1 MNDIESISMK
11 GSGGS
16 KMPHSHS
23 TPAGVDGGSRTPPTT
38 PRKAGKM
45 LAVRVQMLDDTIT
58 MFQVQAKALGRVLFD
73 QVCKQL
79 HLLEADYFGLEYQEP
94 NGTKYWLD
102 LEKPVCRQVGLSL
115 IDPLLKFCVKFYT
128 PDPAQLEEEFT
139 RYLFCLQIKR
149 DLAQGLLQCN
159 DNTAALMA
167 SYIVQAE
174 CGDYVIED
182 YPDHTYLSTYKFVPH
197 QDQELERRIMENHK
211 KHAGQ
216 SPAEA
221 DLNLLETARRCELY
235 GMKMH
240 PAKDHEGVS
249 LNLAVAHMGILV
261 YQHFSK
267 INTFSWAKIR
277 KISFKRKRFLIKLHP
292 EGYGYYKDT
301 VEFFFEG
308 RNECKNFWKKCV
320 ENHGFFRC
328 SVVKR
333 VVRQKTRVLSRG
345 SSFRYSGKTQKQI
358 VEFVRDNYVK
368 RQTFQR
374 SNSFRQTSG
383 GRALQGLEGGGYRG
397 ATPSS
402 SLMGSSSISA
412 HPLLPLGD
420 PALETPALSLS
431 CGSMTLDSPTT
442 VTSVSM
448 GGTIHRRD
456 DTATSFRTL
465 TSIDVHSPATPSQAP
480 APRQQT
486 MLVTSHQRISSAGRI
501 SPSNSSPPEFPP
513 PRPQPRHPWQRS
525 ASCRELYASSF
536 EDSGR
541 ARTREDEKPSA
552 GDSVPLLEPFRL
564 PSQGELDNPVTRYD
578 ESNRSYSA
586 ASSKLPSLDHDS
598 VPDRVYSSSYPGTS
612 SLSTESGHEES
623 GPAGDL
629 SHDDLSH
636 DSYELLEREHEFEYP
651 ESYSSPRDDEDE
663 EEDDENEQENG
674 HEQPMAVTVTGA
686 NVGGGGRARGRGRG
700 RLRRGDDDDE
710 IEIEAVD
717 AEPISDRSDEGI
729 EREMFQMDA
738 ETDSFVK
745 HRSVRSSDKQH
756 FKSVLADLKNQTRT
770 KSIDRYTPAV
780 AAKLDTDFVTV
791 ESRIQRSSTQIER
804 KFEMRHANS
813 VDQQQTVVQLQQQQS
828 QPQQQQTQSQQQEQ
842 QTLISKLL
850 SLPHQD
856 SARKDP
862 IVSQIQKQK
871 MSVLNELKSLRPKYH
886 RITHVDSE
894 ILRDEGIMRPKSR
907 IDDDDVSPVETSGR
921 AVASDR
927 RARTVRAR
935 SIASLEDHPS
945 SRMHVETGSLG
956 RELRSRD
963 RKFRESSVEA
973 RLDATLS
980 RLQEKDR
987 RDREER
993 KRVEREYSR
1002 DYGKKGEKIGSG
1014 DVRERRSI
1022 ERLDS
1027 RESRKLEHHGR
1038 RSIDRIDLRELRRS
1052 IERLDVRE
1060 RSYERLDS
1068 KERSSRHDPYEMRRK
1083 SFERL
1088 DAQGLRGSSEYLNRS
1103 PKERNHSSHRHA
1115 DRRERSTER
1124 LDSREKQRSQIT
1136 RSSTVDYNQRHT
1148 WERFEPVH
1156 RSSPA
1161 DRSYGREQRGRS
1173 VERLDSQERSSF
1185 DFVPVTMERLES
1197 FGVGGTGHERRS
1209 EARGGDRKSL
1219 ERLESRER
1227 RHADRIEQWER
1238 GRHAESA
1245 RSGRSLEC
1253 IEHEAYEWRRGSVDK
1268 IEHKEPRKSKGGGT
1282 RFERG
1287 RSEEKPRER
1296 DDWRSLEKARKD
1308 EEKRE
1313 RERQAR
1319 LSLESRTETVIGVP
1333 MEMENLKPKAV
1344 FSEYE
1349 PKIVGGVV
1357 LGFDDTIPGHTP
1369 VERTKSDPNP
1379 ARQRLGSNSKRH
1391 ILMHQKSIDL
1401 TPADSGDEDPFSD
1414 SAAIQKTNQEIPY
1427 TLHKRHVMNGTASD
1441 EKSESDSGKT
1451 SKKPTATKDL
1461 PKLPL
1466 KMIAD
1471 ITCFDL
1477 SKLSPVEKSAN
1488 KTSPDKPKVTT
1499 PTRPKSILISP
1510 SDKPKSILSPTSKLS
1525 PTDAKSIVCSL
1536 SPTSRSPSKA
1546 GSKAPSPDRQSPRSA
1561 SFDRGRAE
1569 IVIEDR
1575 VFKSSSLDKRPSPS
1589 KLSPI
1594 EPNVTI
1600 VSAIKKRSPKV
1611 SPTDPDKT
1619 IVSVI
1624 QKKRS
1629 PDASKTLAT
1638 GRSLDSRS
1646 KPLNLADVVGM
1657 EMKLKLERKAKSEV
1671 EKDTLKTPDLS
1682 LEKQDSIE
1690 KIPLPEI
1697 PLPLP
1702 PVIDNEVPPGF
1713 EAVPSPVVE
1722 DSTKHPEDV
1731 PNKVQEKPIPPPV
1744 PTTPPIISEK
1754 PIIAEK
1760 PKVPEKP
1767 KSLEKLSIP
1776 EKTKRILEKIESKR
1790 TRAARPKIIDTG
1802 FDDFVD
1808 PVADLPLDEVPVK
1821 PALELDSLKV
1831 PEFVPFASR
1840 PHGEPL
1846 RSKSLSLA
1854 EEKAPID
1861 TLLSPEVENKHFV
1874 TDVSPKR
1881 ARRVK
1886 SEPKKDFK
1894 KQSKSLEGDKPPL
1907 KKSASKESRAPT
1919 ASSSKIDKSKL
1930 KLGEMPQEIIII
1942 DSTDHPTVPEVSIV
1956 QKARSKSVTRLTE
1969 KAHSASKEEKDEVPR
1984 TSGRAKSASVDED
1997 LIKVIAGS
2005 KVEKVR
2011 PKSLGISKSLGSTEK
2026 KDSTEKIS
2034 PKRTVAVKSGV
2045 KSAEIKSPSSKDL
2058 PKPPRT
2064 KSDSEDRPMA
2074 SPSETVR
2081 VIARETEAKQELSET
2096 VVAED
2101 QQQQQQQQEVDAGKP
2116 PEPSKEVKDGKK
2128 SAVPQELMQAQAVLR
2143 RPGQTPVLFA
2153 RARLGLSEGSGIGA
2167 LQRQGATQSP
2177 TSQRRAKSLDAAVI
2191 AVHRLPPVNAFS
2203 SKDDT
2208 VEEDRE
2214 DQQEAQEGK
2223 ARATEAV
2230 LVVGSALSSRQA
2242 SSIQIETSPN
2252 HRSDSTD
2259 HTTVPEIFTDS
2270 LSVTE
2275 TSAQYLESPLTECNE
2290 ITATVD
2296 LIPYE
2301 RDTAQEED
2309 YEEGRQAIKLETV
2322 KVDVG
2327 TKFIDQSSV
2336 ESGAEQDA
2344 VPEKQD
2350 VREVKTLEETSTG
2363 IACVVVESVMVEKE
2377 PVPEVVQERVVP
2389 EAIATVKPLTMERE
2403 DLPDVTVTVSAARD
2417 DDHMHEY
2424 TGRPLDLEDGQ
2435 DMVKSPIQIS
2445 IEECSDDENGRS
2457 EEQDDDYR
2465 ELEDQEGDDNRPLDS
2480 GDTSEDTLDALDTQ
2494 MRTRGI
2500 DSEPSSPDYGVD
2512 RMDEKTLVE
2521 VELTPEYLEAR
2532 RGEDEEVA
2540 AEELPEDE
2548 PVEESY
2554 ASKQQQPTIDRLSI
2568 DKKLRLSSER
2578 SRSEETNTW
2587 TPDRED
2593 PESSSCSIA
2602 RPLGIGQIQ
2611 PIVDRRELAAM
2622 REARSAGSLE
2632 EESGLQTDRPRPE
2645 MSSTWKSFPLES
2657 SGSSSIEEGWPPQ
2670 DENNVIQSQSEDSN
2684 GQNEDSFQEDL
2695 DEFSGSFVF
2704 PIGPDI
2710 LTSCGTFALTR
2721 TLSRISERSTTSEQD
2736 KSDLEDSFKPSS
2748 RSPSLDDESLM
2759 SSDHQPSLSSD
2770 PPSGTALPS
2779 VSDDRRTSSELPDIP
2794 IDVPGGGAQEDD
2806 AKSPKSA
2813 GRSKLQAQSSEDWPS
2828 PPSSP
2833 VFEPPVVSHV
2843 ETFYMEIKPE
2853 EAVKV
2858 TVTDST
2864 DTPGRVDR
2872 DSDSSDE
2879 NRTLHD
2885 DLHSTFLED
2894 GQSST
2899 SGTTVDGTVKVV
2911 VKPKSNSY
2919 ITGSSHSEDT
2929 SMGLS
2934 MSEWSSSNNTVRQ
2947 YCQYSGGT
2955 KSDDN
2960 SLAELGASIS
2970 DWSGSTTV
2978 IPQQYYSSTIAV
2990 EKSQSDT
2997 TTSDKSVTSMRPN
3010 SKCRTAD
3017 SPPTTPPSPPLPPPP
3032 PPDSPPLTPP
3042 LDATPGPLYDE
3053 DVVSPCDE
3061 RRSSDR
3067 TSRDEQLDE
3076 ARRFIE
3082 SQFDEQRRLASR
3094 RFDEEQQTPGTGSR
3108 TSYADISPPRITL
3121 RNEFDEAVDEDF
3133 RAVMSD
3139 DGDPPPLPIL
3149 EEEEEVDDEDRLYD
3163 NVPAMKYSSGDHV
3176 RMEVGRGDSSEDM
3189 HEKYANLALGSRSPR
3204 GDDEW
3209 SFEDERRDQPGSL
3222 TRKEKHMT
3230 GSASKFERG
3239 FSEPA
3244 ETARYHETRSTERPV
3259 VVPIRAKSTPYY
3271 STTSLSG
3278 ESTTSS
3284 PPMPIRTQIRTKTMP
3299 FPSSRSPQ
3307 SEGDTSSSMDSP
3319 VHTPIRGQITVRR
3332 RRRENLK
3339 RRHRVVVDLEVKD
3352 GQIVSST
3359 DSSFDVASH
3368 DVDDDEEEA
3377 EEGEEEEDEYLE
3389 AHDEREARRQQ
3400 R

>member
-11 GSGGS
+11 GTGGS

-115 IDPLLKFCVKFYT
+115 IDPLLRFCVKFYT

-240 PAKDHEGVS
+240 PAKDHEAVP
-249 LNLAVAHMGILV
+249 LNLAVAHMGIV
-261 YQHFSK
+261 VFQNFTK

-448 GGTIHRRD
+448 GGTIHRRE

-465 TSIDVHSPATPSQAP
+465 TSIDVHSPATPSQVP
-480 APRQQT
+480 APRQ
-486 MLVTSHQRISSAGRI
+486 MLVTSQQRISTAGRI

-513 PRPQPRHPWQRS
+513 PRPIPRHPWQRS

-536 EDSGR
+536 EDSGK
-541 ARTREDEKPSA
+541 ARSKDEKPS
-552 GDSVPLLEPFRL
+552 GDSVLLEPFRL

-598 VPDRVYSSSYPGTS
+598 VPERVYSSSYPGTS

-623 GPAGDL
+623 GQAGDL

-651 ESYSSPRDDEDE
+651 ESYSSPRDD
-663 EEDDENEQENG
+663 DDDDD
-674 HEQPMAVTVTGA
+674 
-686 NVGGGGRARGRGRG
+686 
-700 RLRRGDDDDE
+700 DDDDE
-710 IEIEAVD
+710 N
-717 AEPISDRSDEGI
+717 EPISDRSDEGI
-729 EREMFQMDA
+729 EHEMFQMDS

-745 HRSVRSSDKQH
+745 HRSIKSSDKQQ
-756 FKSVLADLKNQTRT
+756 FKSVLADLKNAART
-770 KSIDRYTPAV
+770 KSIDRYS
-780 AAKLDTDFVTV
+780 AAPPKPDGDYVTV

-804 KFEMRHANS
+804 KFETRHANS
-813 VDQQQTVVQLQQQQS
+813 VELPA
-828 QPQQQQTQSQQQEQ
+828 QPTGN
-842 QTLISKLL
+842 KLL
-850 SLPHQD
+850 PLPHQD

-862 IVSQIQKQK
+862 VVLQVQKQK
-871 MSVLNELKSLRPKYH
+871 MSVLNELRNLKPKH
-886 RITHVDSE
+886 KITHVDSE
-894 ILRDEGIMRPKSR
+894 VLRDEGIMRPKSR
-907 IDDDDVSPVETSGR
+907 IDDDLSPVDSTNR
-921 AVASDR
+921 TILDQ
-927 RARTVRAR
+927 RARNVRVR
-935 SIASLEDHPS
+935 SIASLEEHHAP
-945 SRMHVETGSLG
+945 RAYVETGSLG
-956 RELRSRD
+956 RGFKSRD
-963 RKFRESSVEA
+963 KKLRES
-973 RLDATLS
+973 DAKLERTLS
-980 RLQEKDR
+980 KLQDKDR
-987 RDREER
+987 RSVEREER
-993 KRVEREYSR
+993 KRIERDYSR
-1002 DYGKKGEKIGSG
+1002 DYGKKMEKS
-1014 DVRERRSI
+1014 DSRERR
-1022 ERLDS
+1022 DG
-1027 RESRKLEHHGR
+1027 HGR
-1038 RSIDRIDLRELRRS
+1038 RSIDRADLRELRRS

-1060 RSYERLDS
+1060 RSYER
-1068 KERSSRHDPYEMRRK
+1068 HGDPHELRRK

-1088 DAQGLRGSSEYLNRS
+1088 DSQALRGSTEHLNRS
-1103 PKERNHSSHRHA
+1103 PKERGHRRSESRE
-1115 DRRERSTER
+1115 RRERSVER
-1124 LDSREKQRSQIT
+1124 LDSKEKRKSPGSRSNTI
-1136 RSSTVDYNQRHT
+1136 DYDQRHT
-1148 WERFEPVH
+1148 LERFDSGN
-1156 RSSPA
+1156 RSPFERLS
-1161 DRSYGREQRGRS
+1161 SREQQRGKS
-1173 VERLDSQERSSF
+1173 VERLDSQERPTF
-1185 DFVPVTMERLES
+1185 DFDPVTIERLKS
-1197 FGVGGTGHERRS
+1197 LERCNS
-1209 EARGGDRKSL
+1209 KDRGYERKSL

-1227 RHADRIEQWER
+1227 RHSR
-1238 GRHAESA
+1238 GSR
-1245 RSGRSLEC
+1245 RSLES
-1253 IEHEAYEWRRGSVDK
+1253 IEQVEGKDG
-1268 IEHKEPRKSKGGGT
+1268 RKSKA
-1282 RFERG
+1282 RAEKVK
-1287 RSEEKPRER
+1287 SEERPRER

-1313 RERQAR
+1313 KERQAR
-1319 LSLESRTETVIGVP
+1319 LSLESRTDTVIGVP
-1333 MEMENLKPKAV
+1333 LELENLKSKTV
-1344 FSEYE
+1344 FTEYE

-1401 TPADSGDEDPFSD
+1401 TTADSGDEDPFSD
-1414 SAAIQKTNQEIPY
+1414 SAAVQKTNMEIPY
-1427 TLHKRHVMNGTASD
+1427 TLHKRHVMNGTASASD

-1451 SKKPTATKDL
+1451 SKKSGSAKDL

-1466 KMIAD
+1466 KMITD
-1471 ITCFDL
+1471 ISCFDL
-1477 SKLSPVEKSAN
+1477 SKLSSIDKPGN
-1488 KTSPDKPKVTT
+1488 KHSPDKTKSASVA
-1499 PTRPKSILISP
+1499 RPKSILSP

-1525 PTDAKSIVCSL
+1525 PTDAKSICSY
-1536 SPTSRSPSKA
+1536 SPTNRSPSKA
-1546 GSKAPSPDRQSPRSA
+1546 KSLDRARTT
-1561 SFDRGRAE
+1561 E
-1569 IVIEDR
+1569 IVIEDHACI
-1575 VFKSSSLDKRPSPS
+1575 KSSSLDKKPSPS

-1600 VSAIKKRSPKV
+1600 VTTIEKRSPKA
-1611 SPTDPDKT
+1611 SPTDPNIT

-1629 PDASKTLAT
+1629 PDASKSF
-1638 GRSLDSRS
+1638 GGQRSLDS
-1646 KPLNLADVVGM
+1646 KAKALNFADVVGM
-1657 EMKLKLERKAKSEV
+1657 EMKMKLERKAKSSES
-1671 EKDTLKTPDLS
+1671 EKDCLKAPDDS

-1697 PLPLP
+1697 PVPITNA
-1702 PVIDNEVPPGF
+1702 VEETKETKEVK
-1713 EAVPSPVVE
+1713 EVE
-1722 DSTKHPEDV
+1722 ELAIV
-1731 PNKVQEKPIPPPV
+1731 EEKPPEETTATQEEKESKECLLST
-1744 PTTPPIISEK
+1744 PTVVVSEK
-1754 PIIAEK
+1754 PKI
-1760 PKVPEKP
+1760 PEKP
-1767 KSLEKLSIP
+1767 KILEKPKLPEKPKIPEKPKTLEKPSIP
-1776 EKTKRILEKIESKR
+1776 EKTKRILEKIESKFSEVNR
-1790 TRAARPKIIDTG
+1790 NSVTRVTRPKIIDTG

-1808 PVADLPLDEVPVK
+1808 PVADLPLDEIPVK

-1831 PEFVPFASR
+1831 PEFVPFMSR

-1874 TDVSPKR
+1874 PDVSPKK
-1881 ARRVK
+1881 AKKVK
-1886 SEPKKDFK
+1886 SEMKKDFK
-1894 KQSKSLEGDKPPL
+1894 KQSKSLEGDKPPM
-1907 KKSASKESRAPT
+1907 KKVGSKESRAPT
-1919 ASSSKIDKSKL
+1919 PSSKIDKSKL

-1942 DSTDHPTVPEVSIV
+1942 DSTDVAPEVSIV
-1956 QKARSKSVTRLTE
+1956 QKGRSKSVTRLPE
-1969 KAHSASKEEKDEVPR
+1969 KPCVAAKDEKEETKPR
-1984 TSGRAKSASVDED
+1984 TKSASVDD
-1997 LIKVIAGS
+1997 DMIKVAM
-2005 KVEKVR
+2005 KTEKAR

-2034 PKRTVAVKSGV
+2034 PKRMIARVKS
-2045 KSAEIKSPSSKDL
+2045 EIKSPTSGKDAPKQESKTSRKVE
-2058 PKPPRT
+2058 P
-2064 KSDSEDRPMA
+2064 KSDAGDEEQSLPEQSR
-2074 SPSETVR
+2074 
-2081 VIARETEAKQELSET
+2081 IAREDEAKADAKMPEEQMQRVTDATKEPKESKDAKDAKKTSLAQDLT
-2096 VVAED
+2096 
-2101 QQQQQQQQEVDAGKP
+2101 EVP
-2116 PEPSKEVKDGKK
+2116 VI
-2128 SAVPQELMQAQAVLR
+2128 LR
-2143 RPGQTPVLFA
+2143 KPGQTPILFA

-2191 AVHRLPPVNAFS
+2191 AVHRLPPANAFS

-2208 VEEDRE
+2208 VDMSEDRE
-2214 DQQEAQEGK
+2214 DQNQGQDQNQNQNQNQSQEKQENVASEIPNASK
-2223 ARATEAV
+2223 PQSVQTVEA
-2230 LVVGSALSSRQA
+2230 
-2242 SSIQIETSPN
+2242 SPN

-2290 ITATVD
+2290 IIAATVD

-2301 RDTAQEED
+2301 RDMMVTETRDHQTA
-2309 YEEGRQAIKLETV
+2309 LESV
-2322 KVDVG
+2322 RVDDR

-2336 ESGAEQDA
+2336 ESSGPEQEACQTDRA
-2344 VPEKQD
+2344 VRPDKIELEIVPPTKERVSDDLDEKIDEVESEEKQSS
-2350 VREVKTLEETSTG
+2350 RPEFEES
-2363 IACVVVESVMVEKE
+2363 I
-2377 PVPEVVQERVVP
+2377 ERRP
-2389 EAIATVKPLTMERE
+2389 MERD
-2403 DLPDVTVTVSAARD
+2403 DLPDVTVTVSAAR
-2417 DDHMHEY
+2417 
-2424 TGRPLDLEDGQ
+2424 EDYECSRSIDFEENQ
-2435 DMVKSPIQIS
+2435 EMVKSPIQIS
-2445 IEECSDDENGRS
+2445 IEECSDDEVVQSDEQDYRDA
-2457 EEQDDDYR
+2457 EEQD
-2465 ELEDQEGDDNRPLDS
+2465 GDDNRPLDS
-2480 GDTSEDTLDALDTQ
+2480 ADTSEDTLDALDTQ
-2494 MRTRGI
+2494 VHTRDV
-2500 DSEPSSPDYGVD
+2500 DSELSSPDYGVD
-2512 RMDEKTLVE
+2512 KMDEKTLVE
-2521 VELTPEYLEAR
+2521 VELTPEYLEMR
-2532 RGEDEEVA
+2532 REDDED

-2548 PVEESY
+2548 PEERTKRSPDT
-2554 ASKQQQPTIDRLSI
+2554 ATNIVNRLSI
-2568 DKKLRLSSER
+2568 DRKLRLSSER
-2578 SRSEETNTW
+2578 SKSEETNTW

-2611 PIVDRRELAAM
+2611 PIVDRREIAAM
-2622 REARSAGSLE
+2622 RDARGGGGSLE
-2632 EESGLQTDRPRPE
+2632 EENSSGSQPGFRPE

-2657 SGSSSIEEGWPPQ
+2657 SGSSSTEDGWVPQ
-2670 DENNVIQSQSEDSN
+2670 DESNAVQSQSEDSN

-2695 DEFSGSFVF
+2695 ADFPGSFIY

-2794 IDVPGGGAQEDD
+2794 IDVLGQDED
-2806 AKSPKSA
+2806 ARSPKSA

-2864 DTPGRVDR
+2864 ETPGRVDR

-2899 SGTTVDGTVKVV
+2899 SATTVDGTVKIV

-2947 YCQYSGGT
+2947 FCQYSGT

-2978 IPQQYYSSTIAV
+2978 IPQQYYSTMTI

-3010 SKCRTAD
+3010 SKCRTVD
-3017 SPPTTPPSPPLPPPP
+3017 SPTPDPSSPPLPLPPP
-3032 PPDSPPLTPP
+3032 SPPLTPP
-3042 LDATPGPLYDE
+3042 PTIDERGGPLFDE
-3053 DVVSPCDE
+3053 DVKQDTNRAV
-3061 RRSSDR
+3061 
-3067 TSRDEQLDE
+3067 THEQLDE

-3082 SQFDEQRRLASR
+3082 SQFDEQRRR
-3094 RFDEEQQTPGTGSR
+3094 YEEEQPGTR
-3108 TSYADISPPRITL
+3108 SYTDISPPRITL
-3121 RNEFDEAVDEDF
+3121 QNEFDETVDDEF
-3133 RAVMSD
+3133 RVMSD
-3139 DGDPPPLPIL
+3139 DGDTPLPIL
-3149 EEEEEVDDEDRLYD
+3149 EEEEELDEEEEEKLYD
-3163 NVPAMKYSSGDHV
+3163 NVPAMKYSVGEQI

-3189 HEKYANLALGSRSPR
+3189 HEKYADMALGPR
-3204 GDDEW
+3204 PPQDDDW
-3209 SFEDERRDQPGSL
+3209 SFEDERDAIVE
-3222 TRKEKHMT
+3222 KEKSRPM
-3230 GSASKFERG
+3230 AKFERG
-3239 FSEPA
+3239 FSEPT

-3284 PPMPIRTQIRTKTMP
+3284 PPMQIRTQIRTKTMP
-3299 FPSSRSPQ
+3299 YPSSRSPQ
-3307 SEGDTSSSMDSP
+3307 SEGETSSSMDSP
-3319 VHTPIRGQITVRR
+3319 VHTPVRGQIAVRR

-3352 GQIVSST
+3352 RQIVSST
-3359 DSSFDVASH
+3359 DSSFDVATIPPPLLAERPSP
-3368 DVDDDEEEA
+3368 DVDED
-3377 EEGEEEEDEYLE
+3377 EDEYSV
-3389 AHDEREARRQQ
+3389 AKDEQRENTNRRQQ

>member
-79 HLLEADYFGLEYQEP
+79 NLLEADYFGLEYQEP

-240 PAKDHEGVS
+240 PAKDHEGVP
-249 LNLAVAHMGILV
+249 LNLAVAHMGIVV

-486 MLVTSHQRISSAGRI
+486 MLVTSQQRISSAGRI

-552 GDSVPLLEPFRL
+552 DDSVPLLEPFRL

-651 ESYSSPRDDEDE
+651 ESYSSPRD
-663 EEDDENEQENG
+663 
-674 HEQPMAVTVTGA
+674 
-686 NVGGGGRARGRGRG
+686 
-700 RLRRGDDDDE
+700 
-710 IEIEAVD
+710 
-717 AEPISDRSDEGI
+717 EPISDRSDEGI
-729 EREMFQMDA
+729 EREMFQMDT

-780 AAKLDTDFVTV
+780 AKLDTELIAV

-813 VDQQQTVVQLQQQQS
+813 VDQQQQQQTVVQLQPQPAQPT
-828 QPQQQQTQSQQQEQ
+828 PQQQQQA
-842 QTLISKLL
+842 LLAKLL
-850 SLPHQD
+850 PLPHQD

-871 MSVLNELKSLRPKYH
+871 MSVLNELKNLRPKYQ

-907 IDDDDVSPVETSGR
+907 IDDDEVSPVETSGR
-921 AVASDR
+921 ANASDR
-927 RARTVRAR
+927 RPRTVRAR
-935 SIASLEDHPS
+935 SIASLEDHAAS
-945 SRMHVETGSLG
+945 CVHVDTGSLG
-956 RELRSRD
+956 RELRSSRD
-963 RKFRESSVEA
+963 RKFRESSIEA

-987 RDREER
+987 RDREDR

-1002 DYGKKGEKIGSG
+1002 DYGKRGEKLGTG
-1014 DVRERRSI
+1014 DARERRSI

-1027 RESRKLEHHGR
+1027 REARKDHHCR
-1038 RSIDRIDLRELRRS
+1038 RSDRGADRIDPRELRRS
-1052 IERLDVRE
+1052 IERLDSRE

-1068 KERSSRHDPYEMRRK
+1068 KEKSSRHEPNEMRRK
-1083 SFERL
+1083 SYERL
-1088 DAQGLRGSSEYLNRS
+1088 DSQGLRGSSEYLNRS
-1103 PKERNHSSHRHA
+1103 PKERSNHRHA
-1115 DRRERSTER
+1115 DRRERSTDR
-1124 LDSREKQRSQIT
+1124 LDSREKRALIGRSN
-1136 RSSTVDYNQRHT
+1136 TVDYNQRHT
-1148 WERFEPVH
+1148 WERFEPGH

-1161 DRSYGREQRGRS
+1161 ERSYGREQRGRS
-1173 VERLDSQERSSF
+1173 VERLDSQERPSF
-1185 DFVPVTMERLES
+1185 DFVPVTMERFEPYGS
-1197 FGVGGTGHERRS
+1197 HDRPPR
-1209 EARGGDRKSL
+1209 DRKSL
-1219 ERLESRER
+1219 EKLESRER

-1253 IEHEAYEWRRGSVDK
+1253 LEHEVYEWRRGSVEK
-1268 IEHKEPRKSKGGGT
+1268 IEHKEARKSKSAGT

-1287 RSEEKPRER
+1287 KSEEKPRER

-1308 EEKRE
+1308 DEKRE

-1319 LSLESRTETVIGVP
+1319 LSLESRTDTVIGVP

-1414 SAAIQKTNQEIPY
+1414 SAAMQKANQEIPY

-1451 SKKPTATKDL
+1451 SKKPTVTKDL

-1477 SKLSPVEKSAN
+1477 SKLSPVEKSAA
-1488 KTSPDKPKVTT
+1488 KTLPEKPKVTT

-1525 PTDAKSIVCSL
+1525 PTDAKTMVCSL

-1546 GSKAPSPDRQSPRSA
+1546 GSKAPSPDKQSPRSA
-1561 SFDRGRAE
+1561 SFDRGRTE

-1575 VFKSSSLDKRPSPS
+1575 VCKSSSLDKRPSPS

-1629 PDASKTLAT
+1629 PDGAKTTLA
-1638 GRSLDSRS
+1638 GQRSLDSRS
-1646 KPLNLADVVGM
+1646 KPLNLADVVGL
-1657 EMKLKLERKAKSEV
+1657 EMKMKLERKAKSEI
-1671 EKDTLKTPDLS
+1671 EKDSLKTPDLS

-1697 PLPLP
+1697 PLP
-1702 PVIDNEVPPGF
+1702 PVIDNEVAPF
-1713 EAVPSPVVE
+1713 EAVPAPVVE
-1722 DSTKHPEDV
+1722 DSSTKRPEDTKV
-1731 PNKVQEKPIPPPV
+1731 PQEKPVPPPV
-1744 PTTPPIISEK
+1744 PTTPPIIS
-1754 PIIAEK
+1754 EK

-1790 TRAARPKIIDTG
+1790 TRTARPKIIDTG

-1874 TDVSPKR
+1874 PDVSPKR

-1919 ASSSKIDKSKL
+1919 ASTSKIDKSKL

-1969 KAHSASKEEKDEVPR
+1969 KAHSASKEEKDEVPK
-1984 TSGRAKSASVDED
+1984 SGRAKSASVDDD
-1997 LIKVIAGS
+1997 LIKVVA
-2005 KVEKVR
+2005 KMEKAR

-2034 PKRTVAVKSGV
+2034 PKRTVAAKAAS
-2045 KSAEIKSPSSKDL
+2045 KSADVKSPSSREL
-2058 PKPPRT
+2058 PKLPRP
-2064 KSDSEDRPMA
+2064 KADSEERQV

-2081 VIARETEAKQELSET
+2081 AIAREPEPKQEP
-2096 VVAED
+2096 ED
-2101 QQQQQQQQEVDAGKP
+2101 QPQQQLQQQHVDAGKSV
-2116 PEPSKEVKDGKK
+2116 EPSKEVKEVKELKEVKEVKK
-2128 SAVPQELMQAQAVLR
+2128 SAVSQDLTQSPVVLR

-2191 AVHRLPPVNAFS
+2191 AVHRLPPANAFS

-2208 VEEDRE
+2208 VEEDKE
-2214 DQQEAQEGK
+2214 EQPETQEIK
-2223 ARATEAV
+2223 ARPTEAV
-2230 LVVGSALSSRQA
+2230 LVVSSKPA
-2242 SSIQIETSPN
+2242 SLQVEASPN

-2259 HTTVPEIFTDS
+2259 HTTIPEIFTDS

-2290 ITATVD
+2290 IVATVD

-2301 RDTAQEED
+2301 RDVAHAVEQDKEDEEAP
-2309 YEEGRQAIKLETV
+2309 AIRLETV
-2322 KVDVG
+2322 KVDDG
-2327 TKFIDQSSV
+2327 TRFIDQSSV
-2336 ESGAEQDA
+2336 ESGAELEAAPDA
-2344 VPEKQD
+2344 VAQPQNLD
-2350 VREVKTLEETSTG
+2350 DDAKTLEETS
-2363 IACVVVESVMVEKE
+2363 AEAVCVVVATVAVEKE
-2377 PVPEVVQERVVP
+2377 AEPVEEHVPETVRE
-2389 EAIATVKPLTMERE
+2389 EARPERE
-2403 DLPDVTVTVSAARD
+2403 ELPDVTVTVSAARD
-2417 DDHMHEY
+2417 DGETREY
-2424 TGRPLDLEDGQ
+2424 TGRPLDLDDGQ

-2445 IEECSDDENGRS
+2445 IEECSDDEGGRS

-2494 MRTRGI
+2494 MRTRGM

-2532 RGEDEEVA
+2532 RGEDEEVP

-2548 PVEESY
+2548 PVEH
-2554 ASKQQQPTIDRLSI
+2554 QQPTIDRLSI

-2622 REARSAGSLE
+2622 REARSAGSQE
-2632 EESGLQTDRPRPE
+2632 EENGSVQGPRPE

-2657 SGSSSIEEGWPPQ
+2657 SGSSSIEEGWAPQ
-2670 DENNVIQSQSEDSN
+2670 DENNAVQSQSEDSN

-2695 DEFSGSFVF
+2695 ADFPGTFVY

-2794 IDVPGGGAQEDD
+2794 IDVPGGNGQEEDLR
-2806 AKSPKSA
+2806 SPKSA
-2813 GRSKLQAQSSEDWPS
+2813 GRSKLQTQSSEDWPS

-2978 IPQQYYSSTIAV
+2978 VQQQYYSSAIIV

-3010 SKCRTAD
+3010 SKCRTVD
-3017 SPPTTPPSPPLPPPP
+3017 SPPTAPSSPPLPPPP

-3042 LDATPGPLYDE
+3042 PGIVPGLLFGE

-3061 RRSSDR
+3061 RRASDR
-3067 TSRDEQLDE
+3067 ITRDEQLDE

-3094 RFDEEQQTPGTGSR
+3094 RFDEDQQPPGSGARGS
-3108 TSYADISPPRITL
+3108 YVDISPPRITL
-3121 RNEFDEAVDEDF
+3121 RNEFDETVDEDF
-3133 RAVMSD
+3133 RAVLSD
-3139 DGDPPPLPIL
+3139 DGDAPPLPIL
-3149 EEEEEVDDEDRLYD
+3149 EEEEELDDEDRLYD
-3163 NVPAMKYSSGDHV
+3163 NVPAMKYSSGDQV

-3189 HEKYANLALGSRSPR
+3189 HEKYANLAALGSRSPR
-3204 GDDEW
+3204 DDEW
-3209 SFEDERRDQPGSL
+3209 SFEEERRDQPAPPPPPPPQLS
-3222 TRKEKHMT
+3222 RKEKTVHH

-3244 ETARYHETRSTERPV
+3244 EMTRYHETRSTERPV

-3368 DVDDDEEEA
+3368 DVDDDEEEV
-3377 EEGEEEEDEYLE
+3377 EEEEDEYLE
-3389 AHDEREARRQQ
+3389 TQDEREARRQQ

>member
-1 MNDIESISMK
+1 MK

-115 IDPLLKFCVKFYT
+115 IDPLLRFCVKFYT

-240 PAKDHEGVS
+240 PAKDHEGVP
-249 LNLAVAHMGILV
+249 LNLAVAHMGIV
-261 YQHFSK
+261 VFQNFTK

-333 VVRQKTRVLSRG
+333 VMRQKTRVLSRG

-448 GGTIHRRD
+448 GGTIHRRE

-465 TSIDVHSPATPSQAP
+465 TSIDVHSPATPSQVQ
-480 APRQQT
+480 APRQ

-513 PRPQPRHPWQRS
+513 PRPMPRHPWQRS

-536 EDSGR
+536 EDSGK
-541 ARTREDEKPSA
+541 ARSKDEKPINAA
-552 GDSVPLLEPFRL
+552 GETVLLEPFRL

-598 VPDRVYSSSYPGTS
+598 VPERVYSSSYPGTS

-651 ESYSSPRDDEDE
+651 ESYSNGDGED
-663 EEDDENEQENG
+663 
-674 HEQPMAVTVTGA
+674 
-686 NVGGGGRARGRGRG
+686 
-700 RLRRGDDDDE
+700 
-710 IEIEAVD
+710 
-717 AEPISDRSDEGI
+717 EPISDRSDEGI

-745 HRSVRSSDKQH
+745 HRTIKSAEKQQ
-756 FKSVLADLKNQTRT
+756 FKSVLADLKNATRT
-770 KSIDRYTPAV
+770 KSIDRYTTVTAE
-780 AAKLDTDFVTV
+780 LDATDYVTV

-804 KFEMRHANS
+804 KFETRHANS
-813 VDQQQTVVQLQQQQS
+813 VVEPPPPPPP
-828 QPQQQQTQSQQQEQ
+828 PQQPVLQGSPLPQQ
-842 QTLISKLL
+842 ISNLL
-850 SLPHQD
+850 HLPHQD
-856 SARKDP
+856 SERKDP
-862 IVSQIQKQK
+862 VVLQIQKQK
-871 MSVLNELKSLRPKYH
+871 MCVLNELKNLKPKYK
-886 RITHVDSE
+886 ITHVDSE
-894 ILRDEGIMRPKSR
+894 VLRDEGIMRPKSR
-907 IDDDDVSPVETSGR
+907 IDDDSSPVESSNRTI
-921 AVASDR
+921 ADR
-927 RARTVRAR
+927 RVRTVRAR
-935 SIASLEDHPS
+935 SIASLEDHVP
-945 SRMHVETGSLG
+945 RTYVETGSLG
-956 RELRSRD
+956 RGLRNREKKGRD
-963 RKFRESSVEA
+963 S
-973 RLDATLS
+973 DAKLERSLS
-980 RLQEKDR
+980 KLQEKERRRSMDR
-987 RDREER
+987 GDS
-993 KRVEREYSR
+993 REYV
-1002 DYGKKGEKIGSG
+1002 KKTDKFGGMPGET
-1014 DVRERRSI
+1014 RERRRSI
-1022 ERLDS
+1022 ERFDY
-1027 RESRKLEHHGR
+1027 REHRRADGHGR

-1068 KERSSRHDPYEMRRK
+1068 KERSPHELRRK

-1088 DAQGLRGSSEYLNRS
+1088 DSQGLRTSNEYLNRS
-1103 PKERNHSSHRHA
+1103 PKERHRCSESREH
-1115 DRRERSTER
+1115 RERSIER
-1124 LDSREKQRSQIT
+1124 LDSREKRRSPGS
-1136 RSSTVDYNQRHT
+1136 RSNTVDYNQRHT
-1148 WERFEPVH
+1148 LERFDSGN
-1156 RSSPA
+1156 RSPFE
-1161 DRSYGREQRGRS
+1161 RSTAKEQRGRS
-1173 VERLDSQERSSF
+1173 VERLDAAERPTF
-1185 DFVPVTMERLES
+1185 DFDPVTIERLES
-1197 FGVGGTGHERRS
+1197 LERCNSRDRAQDRRS
-1209 EARGGDRKSL
+1209 EMRSGERKSI
-1219 ERLESRER
+1219 ERLDSRER
-1227 RHADRIEQWER
+1227 RHLERTESRER
-1238 GRHAESA
+1238 GKHAENTRA
-1245 RSGRSLEC
+1245 GRSLEC
-1253 IEHEAYEWRRGSVDK
+1253 LEHEIYEWRRSSVEK
-1268 IEHKEPRKSKGGGT
+1268 IEAKDAKRSKVAAA
-1282 RFERG
+1282 
-1287 RSEEKPRER
+1287 RSEKGKLEEKPRER

-1313 RERQAR
+1313 RERQSR

-1333 MEMENLKPKAV
+1333 LEMENLKSNKTV
-1344 FSEYE
+1344 FTEYE

-1414 SAAIQKTNQEIPY
+1414 SAAIQKANIEIPY

-1451 SKKPTATKDL
+1451 TKKPPPAVVVAREL

-1466 KMIAD
+1466 KLIAD
-1471 ITCFDL
+1471 VTSFDL
-1477 SKLSPVEKSAN
+1477 SKLTSIEKPGSKLSPEKPGN
-1488 KTSPDKPKVTT
+1488 KLSPEKPKSTT
-1499 PTRPKSILISP
+1499 ISPTRPKSILISP
-1510 SDKPKSILSPTSKLS
+1510 SEKQKSIPSPTSKLS
-1525 PTDAKSIVCSL
+1525 PTDTAMAKTILCSL
-1536 SPTSRSPSKA
+1536 SPTSRSPSKPS
-1546 GSKAPSPDRQSPRSA
+1546 SKAPSPDKKSSRSA
-1561 SFDRGRAE
+1561 SFDRSCVVESSPG
-1569 IVIEDR
+1569 DR
-1575 VFKSSSLDKRPSPS
+1575 RPTPSP

-1600 VSAIKKRSPKV
+1600 VTAIERRSPKV
-1611 SPTDPDKT
+1611 SPTDPNVT

-1624 QKKRS
+1624 QKRKS
-1629 PDASKTLAT
+1629 PDSNKVLGIAQ
-1638 GRSLDSRS
+1638 RSLDSRT
-1646 KPLNLADVVGM
+1646 KPRNFADVVGM
-1657 EMKLKLERKAKSEV
+1657 EMKMKLERKAKSEV
-1671 EKDTLKTPDLS
+1671 EKDSLKMPDDS

-1697 PLPLP
+1697 PAPILPNAEMER
-1702 PVIDNEVPPGF
+1702 IEDTGNEQPTM
-1713 EAVPSPVVE
+1713 EPVVA
-1722 DSTKHPEDV
+1722 
-1731 PNKVQEKPIPPPV
+1731 
-1744 PTTPPIISEK
+1744 TTTTTSLPSG
-1754 PIIAEK
+1754 K

-1767 KSLEKLSIP
+1767 KNLEKLSIP
-1776 EKTKRILEKIESKR
+1776 EKTKRILEKIESKFSEANKCSS
-1790 TRAARPKIIDTG
+1790 TRIAKPKIIDTG

-1874 TDVSPKR
+1874 PDVSPKR
-1881 ARRVK
+1881 AKKVR
-1886 SEPKKDFK
+1886 SETKKDFK

-1907 KKSASKESRAPT
+1907 KKAASKESRMPAT
-1919 ASSSKIDKSKL
+1919 STKIDKSKL

-1942 DSTDHPTVPEVSIV
+1942 DSTDVVPEVSIV
-1956 QKARSKSVTRLTE
+1956 QKGRSKSVGRLPE
-1969 KAHSASKEEKDEVPR
+1969 KTYSASREEKDEATVA
-1984 TSGRAKSASVDED
+1984 TKGTRAKSASVDED
-1997 LIKVIAGS
+1997 LIKVVAGTRH
-2005 KVEKVR
+2005 EKVR

-2034 PKRTVAVKSGV
+2034 PKRTMAARTGSKSET
-2045 KSAEIKSPSSKDL
+2045 KSADQSRTPVGSSKDSVRQES
-2058 PKPPRT
+2058 KVSRT
-2064 KSDSEDRPMA
+2064 KS
-2074 SPSETVR
+2074 
-2081 VIARETEAKQELSET
+2081 EAKVDVVPQDLTQSPT
-2096 VVAED
+2096 VVLR
-2101 QQQQQQQQEVDAGKP
+2101 
-2116 PEPSKEVKDGKK
+2116 K
-2128 SAVPQELMQAQAVLR
+2128 S
-2143 RPGQTPVLFA
+2143 GQTPVLFA

-2177 TSQRRAKSLDAAVI
+2177 TSQRRAKSLDAPVI
-2191 AVHRLPPVNAFS
+2191 AVHRLPPANAFS

-2208 VEEDRE
+2208 VDVSESREEDQEYRSADIRE
-2214 DQQEAQEGK
+2214 MIGLEAETPSANFASKPQSSVPF
-2223 ARATEAV
+2223 EA
-2230 LVVGSALSSRQA
+2230 
-2242 SSIQIETSPN
+2242 SPN

-2290 ITATVD
+2290 IIATTVD

-2301 RDTAQEED
+2301 RDTAGTEYVDSNGKEPS
-2309 YEEGRQAIKLETV
+2309 ITLENA
-2322 KVDVG
+2322 KVDDG

-2336 ESGAEQDA
+2336 ESGAEQEVA
-2344 VPEKQD
+2344 FERTVRAEKID
-2350 VREVKTLEETSTG
+2350 MLSVSRTLEGSVPQTTTTTTTTTTTITLESTTTENEQEYVDETEDRGHS
-2363 IACVVVESVMVEKE
+2363 VELEEK
-2377 PVPEVVQERVVP
+2377 PS
-2389 EAIATVKPLTMERE
+2389 MERGE
-2403 DLPDVTVTVSAARD
+2403 DLPDVTVIVSAARD
-2417 DDHMHEY
+2417 DEGTY
-2424 TGRPLDLEDGQ
+2424 GRPIDFDENQ
-2435 DMVKSPIQIS
+2435 DMVRSPIQIS
-2445 IEECSDDENGRS
+2445 IEECSDDDVGDE
-2457 EEQDDDYR
+2457 DDDDDVVSGSDDQYDEEDYPEIR
-2465 ELEDQEGDDNRPLDS
+2465 ELDGDDNRPFDS

-2494 MRTRGI
+2494 IRTRGGES
-2500 DSEPSSPDYGVD
+2500 DQSSPDYGVD

-2532 RGEDEEVA
+2532 RVDEADEEVEEE
-2540 AEELPEDE
+2540 EELPEDE
-2548 PVEESY
+2548 PAGETARQRIESPVN
-2554 ASKQQQPTIDRLSI
+2554 SGNRLSI

-2611 PIVDRRELAAM
+2611 PIVDRRELAVI
-2622 REARSAGSLE
+2622 RDARRSVASGRGAGSLE
-2632 EESGLQTDRPRPE
+2632 EENNGGSHPSGPRAE

-2657 SGSSSIEEGWPPQ
+2657 SGSSSIEDGCWQPL
-2670 DENNVIQSQSEDSN
+2670 DESNAVQSQSEDSN

-2695 DEFSGSFVF
+2695 ADFPGTFVY

-2710 LTSCGTFALTR
+2710 LASCGTFALTR

-2770 PPSGTALPS
+2770 PPSKL
-2779 VSDDRRTSSELPDIP
+2779 R
-2794 IDVPGGGAQEDD
+2794 AQT
-2806 AKSPKSA
+2806 
-2813 GRSKLQAQSSEDWPS
+2813 SEDWPS

-2833 VFEPPVVSHV
+2833 VFDPPPRHLVSHV
-2843 ETFYMEIKPE
+2843 ETYYTEIKPE

-2864 DTPGRVDR
+2864 ETPGRVDR
-2872 DSDSSDE
+2872 DSDSSDDE

-2885 DLHSTFLED
+2885 DLHSALLED
-2894 GQSST
+2894 GQSSM
-2899 SGTTVDGTVKVV
+2899 SATTVDGTVEEVA

-2947 YCQYSGGT
+2947 FCQYSGT

-2970 DWSGSTTV
+2970 SDWSGSTTV
-2978 IPQQYYSSTIAV
+2978 VPQQYYSPMTV

-3010 SKCRTAD
+3010 SKCKTVD
-3017 SPPTTPPSPPLPPPP
+3017 SPPSLTSTPPFPPPP
-3032 PPDSPPLTPP
+3032 PSPPLTPP
-3042 LDATPGPLYDE
+3042 PPSSPPPLA
-3053 DVVSPCDE
+3053 SLDE
-3061 RRSSDR
+3061 RRYSPYDEEAVPSSTEDGR
-3067 TSRDEQLDE
+3067 RSRDEQLDE

-3082 SQFDEQRRLASR
+3082 SQFDEQRRLAAASSR
-3094 RFDEEQQTPGTGSR
+3094 RYDDDQQQQLSR

-3121 RNEFDEAVDEDF
+3121 RNEFDEAVDEDDGDEEEF
-3133 RAVMSD
+3133 RVMSD
-3139 DGDPPPLPIL
+3139 DGDPPLPIL
-3149 EEEEEVDDEDRLYD
+3149 EEEEEDDRLYD
-3163 NVPAMKYSSGDHV
+3163 NVPAMKYSSADQI
-3176 RMEVGRGDSSEDM
+3176 RLEVGRRGDSSEDM
-3189 HEKYANLALGSRSPR
+3189 HEKYANLTTLGTRSQR
-3204 GDDEW
+3204 RDDEW
-3209 SFEDERRDQPGSL
+3209 SFEDDRREE
-3222 TRKEKHMT
+3222 KEKVYVEKEKTTVT
-3230 GSASKFERG
+3230 GSGSRFERG
-3239 FSEPA
+3239 FSEPVDVS
-3244 ETARYHETRSTERPV
+3244 RYHHETRSTERPV
-3259 VVPIRAKSTPYY
+3259 IVPVRAKSTPYY

-3284 PPMPIRTQIRTKTMP
+3284 PPMQIRTQIRTKTMP

-3319 VHTPIRGQITVRR
+3319 VHTPVRGQIGVRR

-3368 DVDDDEEEA
+3368 DVDDDDDED
-3377 EEGEEEEDEYLE
+3377 DEYSE
-3389 AHDEREARRQQ
+3389 AKDERRASRRQQ
-3400 R
+3400 QQQR

>member
-79 HLLEADYFGLEYQEP
+79 NLLEADYFGLEYQEP

-240 PAKDHEGVS
+240 PAKDHEGVP
-249 LNLAVAHMGILV
+249 LNLAVAHMGIVV

-486 MLVTSHQRISSAGRI
+486 MLVTSQQRISSAGRI

-651 ESYSSPRDDEDE
+651 ESYSSPRDE
-663 EEDDENEQENG
+663 
-674 HEQPMAVTVTGA
+674 
-686 NVGGGGRARGRGRG
+686 
-700 RLRRGDDDDE
+700 
-710 IEIEAVD
+710 
-717 AEPISDRSDEGI
+717 AEPTSDRSDEGI

-780 AAKLDTDFVTV
+780 AKLDTELITV

-804 KFEMRHANS
+804 KFEIRHANS
-813 VDQQQTVVQLQQQQS
+813 VDQQQTVIQLPPQPPQPPP
-828 QPQQQQTQSQQQEQ
+828 PQQQQQQQ
-842 QTLISKLL
+842 LLAKLL
-850 SLPHQD
+850 PLPHQD

-871 MSVLNELKSLRPKYH
+871 MSVLNELKSLRPKYQ

-907 IDDDDVSPVETSGR
+907 IDDDDVSPVETSGGR
-921 AVASDR
+921 ATAPDR
-927 RARTVRAR
+927 RPRTVRAR
-935 SIASLEDHPS
+935 SIASLEDHAPPS
-945 SRMHVETGSLG
+945 CVYVDTGSLG
-956 RELRSRD
+956 RELRSNRE
-963 RKFRESSVEA
+963 RKFRESSIEA

-1002 DYGKKGEKIGSG
+1002 DYGKRGEKLGSG
-1014 DVRERRSI
+1014 DSRERRSI

-1027 RESRKLEHHGR
+1027 REGRKEHHCR
-1038 RSIDRIDLRELRRS
+1038 RKDRGVDRIEPRELRRS
-1052 IERLDVRE
+1052 IERLDSRE

-1068 KERSSRHDPYEMRRK
+1068 KERGTRHDPYELRRK
-1083 SFERL
+1083 SYERL
-1088 DAQGLRGSSEYLNRS
+1088 DSQGLRGSAEYLNRS
-1103 PKERNHSSHRHA
+1103 PKERSNHRHA
-1115 DRRERSTER
+1115 DRRERSTDR
-1124 LDSREKQRSQIT
+1124 LESSIEKRALIGRSN
-1136 RSSTVDYNQRHT
+1136 TVDYNQRHT
-1148 WERFEPVH
+1148 WERFEPGH

-1161 DRSYGREQRGRS
+1161 ERSYGREQRGRS
-1173 VERLDSQERSSF
+1173 VERLDSQERPSF
-1185 DFVPVTMERLES
+1185 DFVPVTMERFEPYGS
-1197 FGVGGTGHERRS
+1197 HDRPPR
-1209 EARGGDRKSL
+1209 DRKSL
-1219 ERLESRER
+1219 EKMESRER

-1238 GRHAESA
+1238 SRHAESA

-1253 IEHEAYEWRRGSVDK
+1253 LEREAYEWRRGSVEK
-1268 IEHKEPRKSKGGGT
+1268 IEHKEARKSKSAGS

-1287 RSEEKPRER
+1287 KSEEKPRER

-1308 EEKRE
+1308 DDKRE

-1319 LSLESRTETVIGVP
+1319 LSLESRTDTVIGVP

-1414 SAAIQKTNQEIPY
+1414 SAAIQKANQEIPY

-1451 SKKPTATKDL
+1451 TKKPTVTKDL

-1477 SKLSPVEKSAN
+1477 SKLSPVEKSSVGKAL
-1488 KTSPDKPKVTT
+1488 PDKPKAIT

-1525 PTDAKSIVCSL
+1525 PTDAKTMVCSL

-1561 SFDRGRAE
+1561 SFDRGRTE

-1575 VFKSSSLDKRPSPS
+1575 VCKSSSLDKRPSPS

-1629 PDASKTLAT
+1629 PDGAKTLA
-1638 GRSLDSRS
+1638 GQRSLDSRS
-1646 KPLNLADVVGM
+1646 KPLNLADVVGL
-1657 EMKLKLERKAKSEV
+1657 EMKMKLERKAKSEI
-1671 EKDTLKTPDLS
+1671 EKDSLKTPDLS

-1697 PLPLP
+1697 PLPP
-1702 PVIDNEVPPGF
+1702 AIDNETPF
-1713 EAVPSPVVE
+1713 EAVPAPVVE
-1722 DSTKHPEDV
+1722 DSSTKHPEDTA
-1731 PNKVQEKPIPPPV
+1731 KIQEEKPVPPPV
-1744 PTTPPIISEK
+1744 PTTPPIIS
-1754 PIIAEK
+1754 EK

-1790 TRAARPKIIDTG
+1790 TRTARPKIIDTG

-1831 PEFVPFASR
+1831 PEFIPFASR

-1874 TDVSPKR
+1874 PDVSPKR

-1919 ASSSKIDKSKL
+1919 ASTSKIDKSKL
-1930 KLGEMPQEIIII
+1930 KLGELPQEIIII

-1969 KAHSASKEEKDEVPR
+1969 KAHSASKEEKDEVPK
-1984 TSGRAKSASVDED
+1984 SGRAKSASVDDD
-1997 LIKVIAGS
+1997 LIKVVA
-2005 KVEKVR
+2005 KMEKAR

-2034 PKRTVAVKSGV
+2034 PKRTAAAKAAS
-2045 KSAEIKSPSSKDL
+2045 KSADVKSPSSREL
-2058 PKPPRT
+2058 PKLPRPKT
-2064 KSDSEDRPMA
+2064 DSEDRQV

-2081 VIARETEAKQELSET
+2081 AIAREPEPKQEQ
-2096 VVAED
+2096 ED
-2101 QQQQQQQQEVDAGKP
+2101 QPQQQQQQQQLDAAKSA
-2116 PEPSKEVKDGKK
+2116 EPSKETKEAKEVKDAKK
-2128 SAVPQELMQAQAVLR
+2128 SAVPQDLTQSSVVLR
-2143 RPGQTPVLFA
+2143 RAGQTPVLFA

-2191 AVHRLPPVNAFS
+2191 AVHRLPPANAFS

-2214 DQQEAQEGK
+2214 EQPEAQEI
-2223 ARATEAV
+2223 RTRPTEAV
-2230 LVVGSALSSRQA
+2230 LVVSSKQA
-2242 SSIQIETSPN
+2242 SLQVEASPN

-2259 HTTVPEIFTDS
+2259 HTTIPEIFTDS

-2290 ITATVD
+2290 IVATVD

-2301 RDTAQEED
+2301 RDLAHAEEED
-2309 YEEGRQAIKLETV
+2309 RDDEEALAIRLETV
-2322 KVDVG
+2322 KVDDG
-2327 TKFIDQSSV
+2327 TRFIDQSSV
-2336 ESGAEQDA
+2336 ESGAEQEA
-2344 VPEKQD
+2344 APYPAAQPEKFED
-2350 VREVKTLEETSTG
+2350 AKISEEAMSDA
-2363 IACVVVESVMVEKE
+2363 ACVVVATVTIEKE
-2377 PVPEVVQERVVP
+2377 PQSVQETAREEP
-2389 EAIATVKPLTMERE
+2389 RPERE
-2403 DLPDVTVTVSAARD
+2403 ELPDVTVTVSAARD
-2417 DDHMHEY
+2417 DGEVREY
-2424 TGRPLDLEDGQ
+2424 TGRPLDFDDGQ

-2445 IEECSDDENGRS
+2445 IEECSDDEGGRS
-2457 EEQDDDYR
+2457 EEQDDDDDDYR

-2480 GDTSEDTLDALDTQ
+2480 ADTSEDTLDALDTQ
-2494 MRTRGI
+2494 MRTRGM

-2532 RGEDEEVA
+2532 RGEDEEVL

-2548 PVEESY
+2548 PAE
-2554 ASKQQQPTIDRLSI
+2554 QQPTIDRLSI

-2611 PIVDRRELAAM
+2611 PIVDRRELAVM
-2622 REARSAGSLE
+2622 RVARNLFSQE
-2632 EESGLQTDRPRPE
+2632 EENGAMGPRPE

-2657 SGSSSIEEGWPPQ
+2657 SGSLSLEEGWAPQ
-2670 DENNVIQSQSEDSN
+2670 DENNAVHSQSEDSNGQNEDSN

-2695 DEFSGSFVF
+2695 ADFPGTFVY
-2704 PIGPDI
+2704 PIGTDN
-2710 LTSCGTFALTR
+2710 LTGCGTFALTR

-2736 KSDLEDSFKPSS
+2736 KSDLEDTFKPSS

-2779 VSDDRRTSSELPDIP
+2779 VSDDRRTSTELPDIP
-2794 IDVPGGGAQEDD
+2794 IDMPGGNGLEDD
-2806 AKSPKSA
+2806 LRSPKSS
-2813 GRSKLQAQSSEDWPS
+2813 GRARLQTQTSEDWPS

-2899 SGTTVDGTVKVV
+2899 SGTTVADTIKTV

-2978 IPQQYYSSTIAV
+2978 VQQQYYSSTIVV

-3017 SPPTTPPSPPLPPPP
+3017 SPPSAPSSPPLPPPP

-3042 LDATPGPLYDE
+3042 PGLVPGLMFDDDDE
-3053 DVVSPCDE
+3053 DDDVMSPCDE

-3067 TSRDEQLDE
+3067 ISRDEQLDE

-3082 SQFDEQRRLASR
+3082 SQFDEQRRLVSR
-3094 RFDEEQQTPGTGSR
+3094 RFDEEQSPGSGAR
-3108 TSYADISPPRITL
+3108 SYVDISPPRITL
-3121 RNEFDEAVDEDF
+3121 RNEFDEAVDDDF
-3133 RAVMSD
+3133 RADLSN
-3139 DGDPPPLPIL
+3139 DGDAPPLPIL
-3149 EEEEEVDDEDRLYD
+3149 KEEEELDDEDRLYD
-3163 NVPAMKYSSGDHV
+3163 NVPAMKYSSGDQI
-3176 RMEVGRGDSSEDM
+3176 RMEVVRGDSSEDM
-3189 HEKYANLALGSRSPR
+3189 HEKYANLAGMGSRSPR
-3204 GDDEW
+3204 DDEW
-3209 SFEDERRDQPGSL
+3209 SFDEERRDQQPPPPPL
-3222 TRKEKHMT
+3222 LPPQLARKEKTVHHA
-3230 GSASKFERG
+3230 SASKFERG

-3244 ETARYHETRSTERPV
+3244 EMTRYHETRSTERPV

-3368 DVDDDEEEA
+3368 DVNDDDEEE
-3377 EEGEEEEDEYLE
+3377 EEELEKQEEDEYME
-3389 AHDEREARRQQ
+3389 TQDEREPRRQQ

>member
-115 IDPLLKFCVKFYT
+115 IDPLLRFCVKFYT

-240 PAKDHEGVS
+240 PAKDHEGVP
-249 LNLAVAHMGILV
+249 LNLAVAHMGIV
-261 YQHFSK
+261 VFQNYSK

-448 GGTIHRRD
+448 GGTIHRRE

-465 TSIDVHSPATPSQAP
+465 TSIDVHSPATPSQVP
-480 APRQQT
+480 APRP
-486 MLVTSHQRISSAGRI
+486 MLAVSQQRISSAGRI

-513 PRPQPRHPWQRS
+513 PRPMPRHPWQRS

-536 EDSGR
+536 EDSGK
-541 ARTREDEKPSA
+541 TRSKDEKPSSS
-552 GDSVPLLEPFRL
+552 DDPILEPFRL

-598 VPDRVYSSSYPGTS
+598 VPERVYSSSYPGTS

-651 ESYSSPRDDEDE
+651 ESYSSPRDDEE
-663 EEDDENEQENG
+663 DENEQ
-674 HEQPMAVTVTGA
+674 MT
-686 NVGGGGRARGRGRG
+686 
-700 RLRRGDDDDE
+700 
-710 IEIEAVD
+710 
-717 AEPISDRSDEGI
+717 DRSDEGI
-729 EREMFQMDA
+729 EHEMFQMDS

-745 HRSVRSSDKQH
+745 HRSIKSSDKHQ
-756 FKSVLADLKNQTRT
+756 FKSVLADLKNART
-770 KSIDRYTPAV
+770 KSIDRYSATPAKPELTGV
-780 AAKLDTDFVTV
+780 SDYITV

-804 KFEMRHANS
+804 RFETRHSNS
-813 VDQQQTVVQLQQQQS
+813 IE
-828 QPQQQQTQSQQQEQ
+828 QPQQQ
-842 QTLISKLL
+842 SKL

-856 SARKDP
+856 SGRKDP
-862 IVSQIQKQK
+862 VVLQVQKQK
-871 MSVLNELKSLRPKYH
+871 MSMLNELKNFRPKYK
-886 RITHVDSE
+886 ISHVDSE
-894 ILRDEGIMRPKSR
+894 VLRDEGIMRPKSR
-907 IDDDDVSPVETSGR
+907 IDDDLSPVDSTGKSI
-921 AVASDR
+921 ADQ
-927 RARTVRAR
+927 RARTIRAR
-935 SIASLEDHPS
+935 SIASLDDHI
-945 SRMHVETGSLG
+945 SRAYVETGSLG
-956 RELRSRD
+956 RSHKAVSSSGRKSSRD
-963 RKFRESSVEA
+963 N
-973 RLDATLS
+973 DAKLEKMLAK
-980 RLQEKDR
+980 LQDKER
-987 RDREER
+987 RSMDREER
-993 KRVEREYSR
+993 KRIERDHSREYKR
-1002 DYGKKGEKIGSG
+1002 TEKSEA
-1014 DVRERRSI
+1014 RERRSI

-1027 RESRKLEHHGR
+1027 RSR
-1038 RSIDRIDLRELRRS
+1038 RSIERIDSRELRRS
-1052 IERLDVRE
+1052 IERLEVRE
-1060 RSYERLDS
+1060 RSYERLD
-1068 KERSSRHDPYEMRRK
+1068 KESSSRSRDPYEMRGK
-1083 SFERL
+1083 SVDRL
-1088 DAQGLRGSSEYLNRS
+1088 DSQGLRSSTEYLNRS
-1103 PKERNHSSHRHA
+1103 PKEKSGNHRHA
-1115 DRRERSTER
+1115 ERRERSMER
-1124 LDSREKQRSQIT
+1124 LDSREKKRSPGG
-1136 RSSTVDYNQRHT
+1136 RSSTMDYNQRHT
-1148 WERFEPVH
+1148 LERFDSGNRSPFEKIPAREH
-1156 RSSPA
+1156 R
-1161 DRSYGREQRGRS
+1161 GKS
-1173 VERLDSQERSSF
+1173 VERLDSQERPTF
-1185 DFVPVTMERLES
+1185 DFDPLTIERL
-1197 FGVGGTGHERRS
+1197 
-1209 EARGGDRKSL
+1209 KSL
-1219 ERLESRER
+1219 ERYNSVPKEKGYDRKSERKSER
-1227 RHADRIEQWER
+1227 RHTDRLDLRDRKYLDRYESRGDGSLEYSDPDVFEWGKSSVEKIEYKEPKKKEKRTER
-1238 GRHAESA
+1238 G
-1245 RSGRSLEC
+1245 
-1253 IEHEAYEWRRGSVDK
+1253 
-1268 IEHKEPRKSKGGGT
+1268 KS
-1282 RFERG
+1282 ED
-1287 RSEEKPRER
+1287 KPRER

-1313 RERQAR
+1313 RERQTK
-1319 LSLESRTETVIGVP
+1319 LSIESRTDTVIGVP
-1333 MEMENLKPKAV
+1333 MELENYKTKTM
-1344 FSEYE
+1344 FTEYE

-1401 TPADSGDEDPFSD
+1401 TPADSGDEDALSD
-1414 SAAIQKTNQEIPY
+1414 SAAMQKTNIEIPY

-1441 EKSESDSGKT
+1441 EKSESDSSKT
-1451 SKKPTATKDL
+1451 VSKKTATTVARDL

-1466 KMIAD
+1466 KMITD
-1471 ITCFDL
+1471 IASFDL
-1477 SKLSPVEKSAN
+1477 SKLSSIDKPSSKL
-1488 KTSPDKPKVTT
+1488 SPDKPKSATII
-1499 PTRPKSILISP
+1499 PAKPKSILSSP
-1510 SDKPKSILSPTSKLS
+1510 SDSKPKSILSPTSKLS
-1525 PTDAKSIVCSL
+1525 PTDAKNVVSSF
-1536 SPTSRSPSKA
+1536 SPTNRSPSKVS
-1546 GSKAPSPDRQSPRSA
+1546 SKAPSPDK
-1561 SFDRGRAE
+1561 
-1569 IVIEDR
+1569 
-1575 VFKSSSLDKRPSPS
+1575 KSLKSGSLDKKSSLDK
-1589 KLSPI
+1589 KLSPKLSPV

-1600 VSAIKKRSPKV
+1600 VSSIEKRSPKL
-1611 SPTDPDKT
+1611 SPTDPSVT

-1624 QKKRS
+1624 QKKKSPSEPKSQRS
-1629 PDASKTLAT
+1629 LESKT
-1638 GRSLDSRS
+1638 
-1646 KPLNLADVVGM
+1646 KPMNFADVVGM
-1657 EMKLKLERKAKSEV
+1657 EMKQKLERKAKSESV
-1671 EKDTLKTPDLS
+1671 EKDSLKAPDDG

-1697 PLPLP
+1697 PKPFASTEEL
-1702 PVIDNEVPPGF
+1702 VDD
-1713 EAVPSPVVE
+1713 SPRKLSETVVVE
-1722 DSTKHPEDV
+1722 QKQEQEVAKEIST
-1731 PNKVQEKPIPPPV
+1731 
-1744 PTTPPIISEK
+1744 TR
-1754 PIIAEK
+1754 EK

-1767 KSLEKLSIP
+1767 KTLEKPSIP
-1776 EKTKRILEKIESKR
+1776 EKTKRILEKIEMKFSEAKV
-1790 TRAARPKIIDTG
+1790 TKPKIIDTG
-1802 FDDFVD
+1802 FDDFVE
-1808 PVADLPLDEVPVK
+1808 PVADLPLDEIPVK

-1831 PEFVPFASR
+1831 PEFVPFMSR

-1861 TLLSPEVENKHFV
+1861 TLLSPEMENKHFV
-1874 TDVSPKR
+1874 PDVSPKR
-1881 ARRVK
+1881 AK
-1886 SEPKKDFK
+1886 KAKPEPKKDFK
-1894 KQSKSLEGDKPPL
+1894 KQSKSLEGDKPPPL
-1907 KKSASKESRAPT
+1907 KKTSSKESRAPT
-1919 ASSSKIDKSKL
+1919 PSSKIDKSKL

-1942 DSTDHPTVPEVSIV
+1942 DSTDVAPEVSIV
-1956 QKARSKSVTRLTE
+1956 QKGRSKSVTRLPE
-1969 KAHSASKEEKDEVPR
+1969 KAYSASKEEESKE
-1984 TSGRAKSASVDED
+1984 TKGRAKSASVDEE
-1997 LIKVIAGS
+1997 LIKLAAKS
-2005 KVEKVR
+2005 EKSR
-2011 PKSLGISKSLGSTEK
+2011 PKSLGISKSLGSTER
-2026 KDSTEKIS
+2026 KDSAEKIS
-2034 PKRTVAVKSGV
+2034 PKRTVVKSGS
-2045 KSAEIKSPSSKDL
+2045 KSELRSPTSLKELVPKVQEAAKASRTGVESKMETETEKQSLEKMITREISDAKATEERLSEKRSSLPQDLAQSPMTDK
-2058 PKPPRT
+2058 K
-2064 KSDSEDRPMA
+2064 PMA
-2074 SPSETVR
+2074 GPS
-2081 VIARETEAKQELSET
+2081 
-2096 VVAED
+2096 
-2101 QQQQQQQQEVDAGKP
+2101 
-2116 PEPSKEVKDGKK
+2116 
-2128 SAVPQELMQAQAVLR
+2128 
-2143 RPGQTPVLFA
+2143 PVLFA

-2177 TSQRRAKSLDAAVI
+2177 TSQRRAKSLDAPVI
-2191 AVHRLPPVNAFS
+2191 AVHKLPPANAFS

-2208 VEEDRE
+2208 VDVSETAEE
-2214 DQQEAQEGK
+2214 QEAREK
-2223 ARATEAV
+2223 EAV
-2230 LVVGSALSSRQA
+2230 ALEVGPSAFLVPVKPQ
-2242 SSIQIETSPN
+2242 SIQIEASPN

-2290 ITATVD
+2290 ITASAE

-2301 RDTAQEED
+2301 RDAPRLDAVNGVEPKTMLDALKRDE
-2309 YEEGRQAIKLETV
+2309 K
-2322 KVDVG
+2322 

-2336 ESGAEQDA
+2336 ESGDQEIGFDKVVRAEKIDLLS
-2344 VPEKQD
+2344 VSKTIEGSVIPRSTVTVETMSPTKERIPTT
-2350 VREVKTLEETSTG
+2350 VVTPSEPIMKPCEVEIRAESAEVEETEPRISLQQDDS
-2363 IACVVVESVMVEKE
+2363 IVEKR
-2377 PVPEVVQERVVP
+2377 QERD
-2389 EAIATVKPLTMERE
+2389 
-2403 DLPDVTVTVSAARD
+2403 DLPDVTITKVPTREDKETRVLSPRSIDFD
-2417 DDHMHEY
+2417 D
-2424 TGRPLDLEDGQ
+2424 Q
-2435 DMVKSPIQIS
+2435 DMIKSPIQIS
-2445 IEECSDDENGRS
+2445 IEECSDDDADGEDEEEEMVPS
-2457 EEQDDDYR
+2457 E
-2465 ELEDQEGDDNRPLDS
+2465 EDQEDVDQGPQEHEGEDNRPLDS
-2480 GDTSEDTLDALDTQ
+2480 ADTSEDTLDALDTQ
-2494 MRTRGI
+2494 VHMRGI
-2500 DSEPSSPDYGVD
+2500 DSELSSPDYGVD
-2512 RMDEKTLVE
+2512 KMDEKTLVE
-2521 VELTPEYLEAR
+2521 VELTPEYLEMR
-2532 RGEDEEVA
+2532 REDEEG
-2540 AEELPEDE
+2540 AEELPKDEDDGLTKE
-2548 PVEESY
+2548 TTKGSPGDDGTSS
-2554 ASKQQQPTIDRLSI
+2554 ASRLSI
-2568 DKKLRLSSER
+2568 EKMLRLSSER
-2578 SRSEETNTW
+2578 SRSEETSTW

-2611 PIVDRRELAAM
+2611 PIVDRREIAM
-2622 REARSAGSLE
+2622 IKEARGTGSLE
-2632 EESGLQTDRPRPE
+2632 DENSSGSQPGHRPE

-2657 SGSSSIEEGWPPQ
+2657 SGSSSIEDGWPGQ
-2670 DENNVIQSQSEDSN
+2670 DDNNAVQSQSEDSN

-2695 DEFSGSFVF
+2695 IDYPRSFV

-2748 RSPSLDDESLM
+2748 RSPSLDDESLI
-2759 SSDHQPSLSSD
+2759 SSDHQLSLSSD
-2770 PPSGTALPS
+2770 PPSGTPLPS
-2779 VSDDRRTSSELPDIP
+2779 ISDDRRTSSELPDIP
-2794 IDVPGGGAQEDD
+2794 IDMMSTVQEEER
-2806 AKSPKSA
+2806 SPKSIKA
-2813 GRSKLQAQSSEDWPS
+2813 KLQEQGSEEWPS

-2833 VFEPPVVSHV
+2833 VFESHVVRHV
-2843 ETFYMEIKPE
+2843 ETVYSEIRRE

-2864 DTPGRVDR
+2864 ETPGKVDQ

-2885 DLHSTFLED
+2885 DLHSTLLED
-2894 GQSST
+2894 GHSST
-2899 SGTTVDGTVKVV
+2899 SATTVDGTVKIV
-2911 VKPKSNSY
+2911 VKPKSNSHV
-2919 ITGSSHSEDT
+2919 TGSSHSEDT

-2947 YCQYSGGT
+2947 FCQYSGT

-2978 IPQQYYSSTIAV
+2978 IPQQHYSPMTV

-3010 SKCRTAD
+3010 SKCKKSTD
-3017 SPPTTPPSPPLPPPP
+3017 GSPVTSPSPPLPPPP
-3032 PPDSPPLTPP
+3032 ISPPLTPP
-3042 LDATPGPLYDE
+3042 PTAPMDRRSPFDDE
-3053 DVVSPCDE
+3053 DLPRSPTG
-3061 RRSSDR
+3061 RRS
-3067 TSRDEQLDE
+3067 SRDEQLDE

-3082 SQFDEQRRLASR
+3082 SQFDEQRRLSSR
-3094 RFDEEQQTPGTGSR
+3094 RYEEDVSRERSPTGRSSREEQLDEARRFIESQFDEQRRLSLRRDDEDRQPEAR
-3108 TSYADISPPRITL
+3108 SYGGISPPRITL
-3121 RNEFDEAVDEDF
+3121 RNEFDEAIDDEF
-3133 RAVMSD
+3133 RLMSD
-3139 DGDPPPLPIL
+3139 DGDAPLPIL
-3149 EEEEEVDDEDRLYD
+3149 EEEEELEHDVALREAEEEDRLYD
-3163 NVPAMKYSSGDHV
+3163 NVPAMKYSSGDQI

-3189 HEKYANLALGSRSPR
+3189 HEKYADLALGPR
-3204 GDDEW
+3204 PGDDDW
-3209 SFEDERRDQPGSL
+3209 SFEE
-3222 TRKEKHMT
+3222 E
-3230 GSASKFERG
+3230 SAQKGKKSSRSSKFDRG
-3239 FSEPA
+3239 FSEP
-3244 ETARYHETRSTERPV
+3244 TDSGRYETRSTERPV
-3259 VVPIRAKSTPYY
+3259 LVPIRAKSTPYY

-3299 FPSSRSPQ
+3299 YSSTRSPQ

-3319 VHTPIRGQITVRR
+3319 VHTPIHGSQVAVRR

-3339 RRHRVVVDLEVKD
+3339 RRHRVVVDLEAKD
-3352 GQIVSST
+3352 NQVVSST
-3359 DSSFDVASH
+3359 DSSFDVATIPPPLLASDRPSADIDDD
-3368 DVDDDEEEA
+3368 DVDDDDYSEA
-3377 EEGEEEEDEYLE
+3377 KNEQ
-3389 AHDEREARRQQ
+3389 HNRRQH